1 MHNAHVYMY
10 YYSKNDHLDPVV
22 IKAANACMSINRT
35 NNKAHVCKIYHITI
49 KNTLSYCM

>member
-22 IKAANACMSINRT
+22 IKAAN
-35 NNKAHVCKIYHITI
+35 VCQ
-49 KNTLSYCM
+49 